1 MSFKD
6 LIKKINKSHAPNIVF
21 AGMLILGL
29 YFYWTKP
36 TPEPQII
43 YITQPDSSQVY
54 KHKADSLSYIIAGLD
69 KDNAGLKRSLE
80 KQKQQHS
87 KDMLLL
93 ATMPPTEQVNHFGRT
108 TGDTTLQMRLQDSLT
123 LVPLP
128 CIVRA
133 NVLIAEGQGAKEEAE
148 ILSRMNVTL
157 NKMIEHYREAA
168 QSSTEYI
175 AFLEDQ
181 KNIAEAEWHQKQ
193 KELDRQKQR
202 TKTAGYIGAAGW
214 GLAILAIL
222 L

>member
-1 MSFKD
+1 MKALKAMS
-6 LIKKINKSHAPNIVF
+6 KKNIPYIVF
-21 AGMLILGL
+21 AGMLLLGL

-43 YITQPDSSQVY
+43 YITQTDSSQVY

-69 KDNAGLKRSLE
+69 KDNAGLKQSLE
-80 KQKQQHS
+80 KQQQQHS

-93 ATMPPTEQVNHFGRT
+93 ATMPPTEQVKHFGRT

-128 CIVRA
+128 CIIRA
-133 NVLIAEGQGAKEEAE
+133 NVLIAEGQGAKEDAE
-148 ILSRMNVTL
+148 ILARMNVTL

-193 KELDRQKQR
+193 KELDRQRQR

-214 GLAILAIL
+214 GLAVLAIL

>member
-1 MSFKD
+1 MKALKAMS
-6 LIKKINKSHAPNIVF
+6 KKNIPYIVF
-21 AGMLILGL
+21 AGMLLLGL

-43 YITQPDSSQVY
+43 YITQTDSSQVY

-69 KDNAGLKRSLE
+69 KDNAVLKNDLE

-93 ATMPPTEQVNHFGRT
+93 ATMPPTEQVKHFGRT

-128 CIVRA
+128 CIIRA

-181 KNIAEAEWHQKQ
+181 KNIAEAEWRQKQ
-193 KELDRQKQR
+193 KELDRQRQR

-214 GLAILAIL
+214 GLAVLAIL

>member
-6 LIKKINKSHAPNIVF
+6 IIKKINKSHAPYIVF

-29 YFYWTKP
+29 YFYWAKP
-36 TPEPQII
+36 VPEPQII
-43 YITQPDSSQVY
+43 YITQPDSSLVY
-54 KHKADSLSYIIAGLD
+54 KHKADSLSRIIARLD
-69 KDNAGLKRSLE
+69 KDNAVLKNDLE
-80 KQKQQHS
+80 KQKQKHS

-93 ATMPPTEQVNHFGRT
+93 ATMPPIEQVNHFGRT

-133 NVLIAEGQGAKEEAE
+133 NVLIAEGQGVKEEAE
-148 ILSRMNVTL
+148 ILARMNVTL
-157 NKMIEHYREAA
+157 NKMIEHYREAEK
-168 QSSTEYI
+168 SSKEHI

-181 KNIAEAEWHQKQ
+181 KNIAEIEWNQKQ
-193 KELDRQKQR
+193 KELDKQKSK
-202 TKTAGYIGAAGW
+202 TKVAGYIGAAGW
-214 GLAILAIL
+214 GLALLAIL